1 MFVDRLYS
9 GLWGG
14 RGGRGGRGGIER
26 QPRDAETRYDSCRG
40 RVKGKVKKCVKMQEK
55 EEKNSPSLSR
65 VFVFITD
72 TLAVWPSVYLQLKRA
87 MRRRFSVL
95 ACPAFSPPHRL
106 CTLLKPVSFQRS
118 G

>member
-1 MFVDRLYS
+1 MSCLLTDCI
-9 GLWGG
+9 

-72 TLAVWPSVYLQLKRA
+72 TLAVWPSAEESDAAAL
-87 MRRRFSVL
+87 
-95 ACPAFSPPHRL
+95 
-106 CTLLKPVSFQRS
+106 
-118 G
+118 